1 MKQSAG
7 LLLYRFHSNCL
18 QVFLVH
24 PGGPFWA
31 RKDAGAWTIPK
42 GEPMPGEELLA
53 AARRELAEE
62 TGFRPDGTF
71 IGLNPVRQKGG
82 KLVHAWALA
91 ADVDPLLMQSNSFEI
106 EWPPRSGKRQQ
117 FPEVDKA
124 GWFTIEEARAKVL
137 PAQLDLLTQL
147 EELLAKH

>member
-1 MKQSAG
+1 
-7 LLLYRFHSNCL
+7 
-18 QVFLVH
+18 
-24 PGGPFWA
+24 
-31 RKDAGAWTIPK
+31 
-42 GEPMPGEELLA
+42 MPGEELLA